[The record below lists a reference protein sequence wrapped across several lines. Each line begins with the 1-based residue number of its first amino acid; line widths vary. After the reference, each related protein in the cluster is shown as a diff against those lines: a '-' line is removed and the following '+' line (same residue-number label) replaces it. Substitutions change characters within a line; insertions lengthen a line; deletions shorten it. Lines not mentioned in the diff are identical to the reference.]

1 MGIKHEIIFGSM
13 DADIIPSVGWSTHA
27 TEKSET
33 RIERFG
39 FRQFYYTSDHPFAI
53 SWQQGAEVIILYSL
67 PSA

>member
-1 MGIKHEIIFGSM
+1 MGVKHEIIFGSM
-13 DADIIPSVGWSTHA
+13 DADLNPSVGWSTQA

-39 FRQFYYTSDHPFAI
+39 FRQFYYTSDRPFAI
-53 SWQQGAEVIILYSL
+53 SWQQEAEVIILHSL